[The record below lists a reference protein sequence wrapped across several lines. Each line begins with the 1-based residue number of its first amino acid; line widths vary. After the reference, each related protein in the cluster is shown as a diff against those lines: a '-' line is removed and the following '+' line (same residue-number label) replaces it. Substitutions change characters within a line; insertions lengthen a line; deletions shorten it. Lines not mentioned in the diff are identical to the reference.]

1 MNTAILFSGGKDSTM
16 ALYWCLQNNYT
27 VKYLV
32 SAFPAN
38 PDSMPFHTSNIELVR
53 LIAEAIGI
61 ELIEVP
67 ITAQDDKGETEELKK
82 ALLKLK
88 PNAQRLTPNAFEPI
102 DSVAVGGVSS
112 NYQGKIFTKMAEELG
127 VEFLAPYWN
136 VPHEELIQEAIDAGF
151 KIIFTSVSADGLD
164 ESWLGKE
171 LNSETFEEL
180 KKLCK
185 KYRINIGGEGG
196 EYCTTVIDGPIFKK
210 SIKILDSETQFFGMS
225 GKFLIKKAEL
235 VEK

>member
-1 MNTAILFSGGKDSTM
+1 MKTAILFSGGKDSTM
-16 ALYWCLQNNYT
+16 ALYWCLQNAYT

-38 PDSMPFHTSNIELVR
+38 PDSMLFHTSNIELVR
-53 LIAEAIGI
+53 LISEAIGI

-67 ITAQDDKGETEELKK
+67 ITSQDDKGETEELKK
-82 ALLKLK
+82 ALEKLRKTNNEK
-88 PNAQRLTPNAFEPI
+88 PTTNYI
-102 DSVAVGGVSS
+102 DSIAVGGVSS
-112 NYQGKIFTKMAEELG
+112 NYQGKIFGKMAEELE
-127 VEFLAPYWN
+127 VSLLAPYWN
-136 VPHEELIQEAIDAGF
+136 VPHSDLIQEAIDAGF

-171 LNSETFEEL
+171 LNTQTFEEL
-180 KKLCK
+180 KTLCE

-210 SIKILDSETQFFGMS
+210 SIKIIESETKFSGMS
-225 GKFLIKKAEL
+225 GKYFIKKAEL
-235 VEK
+235 TDK